1 MYEKLKMLSYSSIEL
16 LRTCP
21 RKYQLT
27 KLSEVSPR
35 DSTIHTAFGSS
46 LGAGI
51 QSLLSNNSMDTALFA
66 AFAAWHIDL
75 DECDAKTDKSFTSVH
90 NALLQFKSTQYPT
103 ISQEYELL
111 TLPNG
116 LPAIELS
123 ASIELPD
130 GFKYRLYI
138 DAVLRR
144 KSDGMLTVLEL
155 KTTGSSWVNA
165 SSYKN
170 SGQAL
175 GYSVVLDAL
184 AKELNTSSNY
194 RVIYLVYKSK
204 GKEFERFDFI
214 KTVKDK
220 LNWIDDMITEVRILK
235 LYDKR
240 ANYPMHGSKCQAFN
254 RDCNFFGLCNMEN
267 SALFDSAIANES
279 PVEPVYNYYISLDSL
294 LEVMQNATN

>member
-35 DSTIHTAFGSS
+35 DITIHTAFGSS

-51 QSLLSNNSMDTALFA
+51 QSLLSNTSIDTALFA

-75 DECDAKTDKSFTSVH
+75 DECDTKTDKSFTSVH

-184 AKELNTSSNY
+184 AKELNTSVAHVYGVVSFY
-194 RVIYLVYKSK
+194 SFFTMTPKGEHPISICMGTACYVRGAEKVLDEFKHHLKIQVGETTADGKFSLACLRCVGACGLAPVVMVGEKVYGRVAPD
-204 GKEFERFDFI
+204 G
-214 KTVKDK
+214 VKA
-220 LNWIDDMITEVRILK
+220 ILEE
-235 LYDKR
+235 Y
-240 ANYPMHGSKCQAFN
+240 
-254 RDCNFFGLCNMEN
+254 
-267 SALFDSAIANES
+267 SA
-279 PVEPVYNYYISLDSL
+279 
-294 LEVMQNATN
+294 